1 MKLIAIALALSASA
15 VFADVGKMY
24 VRYEVRHIY
33 SGGLAMLFGGTV
45 IPTILVASPAGGT
58 SGGLSGS
65 NSSFSGSTN
74 FNSGGQNGSRRTDN
88 WQR

>member
-1 MKLIAIALALSASA
+1 MKLLTIALALSASA
-15 VFADVGKMY
+15 VFADVGKIY
-24 VRYEVRHIY
+24 ARYEVNHIY
-33 SGGLAMLFGGTV
+33 SGGLAMLFGGAA

-58 SGGLSGS
+58 SGGLGGS